1 MNDGSSN
8 DANTAGRKPLPAD
21 LYGVGDSRRYVDE
34 GARSEEWRDEF
45 RRDFG
50 RVIHCPAFRRLQ
62 GKTQIFP
69 GYESDFFRN
78 RLTHSLEVGQIAESI
93 AMRLNYTDEYFK
105 AHPINAR
112 ICLTASLLHDIGH
125 PPFGHNGE
133 EALDECM
140 RKFGGFEG
148 NAQTL
153 RIVTQL
159 EKKRRDPDELDLI
172 RCRAGL
178 NLTYRTLGALLKYD
192 KPIPTDRSADTEVRK
207 GYYEAD
213 AAIVAD
219 IKKHVCPQLTDSDGS
234 FKTIECQIMDIA
246 DDIAYS
252 TYDIEDTFKAGFL
265 SPSDVLTY
273 SSAVMEEVARKV
285 AKNPGCEGFTADD
298 VIDTFLDLFANLSGN
313 FRDLSPGEPDSPE
326 ETVLN
331 AVSVQQ
337 DLDNIASDGYLR
349 TAFTADL
356 VGQFVNG
363 VGVEPDR
370 EFPQLSKIVVDT
382 AVKRKIE
389 VLKHFTYAATIRS
402 SRVAVSEFRGKDI
415 IKDIFKALDQEKG
428 YLLLPADYRA
438 LYDAAKAD
446 ENKRKRVICDFIAG
460 MTDRYA
466 AEFWGRLYSDKGATF
481 FKPL

>member
-1 MNDGSSN
+1 MN
-8 DANTAGRKPLPAD
+8 TEGRTPRALVAD
-21 LYGVGDSRRYVDE
+21 LYGPGDSDRYVQE
-34 GARSEEWRDEF
+34 GSKAETWRDEF

-93 AMRLNYTDEYFK
+93 AIRLNNTDEYFK
-105 AHPINAR
+105 QHQINSR
-112 ICLTASLLHDIGH
+112 ICLTAALLHDIGH

-153 RIVTQL
+153 RIVTQI
-159 EKKRRDPDELDLI
+159 EKKRRNPEDSCPI
-172 RCRAGL
+172 NGRAGL
-178 NLTYRTLGALLKYD
+178 NLTYRTMAAVLKYD
-192 KPIPTDRSADTEVRK
+192 RPIKTDREADTEVRK

-213 AAIVAD
+213 APIVRD
-219 IKKHVCPQLTDSDGS
+219 IKRHVCPSMLESTDEL
-234 FKTIECQIMDIA
+234 KTIECQIMDIA

-265 SPSDVLTY
+265 TPSDILTY
-273 SSAVMEEVARKV
+273 PSSIMDEVAKKV
-285 AKNPGCEGFTADD
+285 AKNPGCEGFSASD
-298 VIDTFLDLFANLSGN
+298 VIETFLDLFSGIS
-313 FRDLSPGEPDSPE
+313 RLYMDLSPGEADSPE
-326 ETVLN
+326 ETLLN
-331 AVSVQQ
+331 AVSVRE

-356 VGQFVNG
+356 VGQFING
-363 VGVEPDR
+363 ISAQIDDAY
-370 EFPQLSKIVVDT
+370 PQKSKIRVDLPI
-382 AVKRKIE
+382 KKKIE
-389 VLKHFTYAATIRS
+389 VLKHFTYEATIRS
-402 SRVAVSEFRGKDI
+402 NRVAVSEFRGKDI
-415 IKDIFKALDQEKG
+415 IKQIFEALDQSKG
-428 YLLLPADYRA
+428 YLLLPADYRV
-438 LYDAAKAD
+438 LHDAAASD
-446 ENKRKRVICDFIAG
+446 EHKRKRVICDFIAG

-466 AEFWGRLYSDKGATF
+466 VEFWGRLYSDKGTTF

>member
-1 MNDGSSN
+1 MY
-8 DANTAGRKPLPAD
+8 R
-21 LYGVGDSRRYVDE
+21 DSDSDRYVPE
-34 GARSEEWRDEF
+34 SSKSETWRDEF

-93 AMRLNYTDEYFK
+93 AIRLNHTDEYFK
-105 AHPINAR
+105 AQHINPR
-112 ICLTASLLHDIGH
+112 ICLTAALLHDIGH

-159 EKKRRDPDELDLI
+159 EKKRRNPNEDDPID
-172 RCRAGL
+172 CRAGL

-192 KPIPTDRSADTEVRK
+192 KPITTDRASDTEVRK

-213 AAIVAD
+213 APIVVD
-219 IKKHVCPQLTDSDGS
+219 IKQHVCPDLADREGS

-265 SPSDVLTY
+265 SPSDILTY
-273 SSAVMEEVARKV
+273 PSAVMEEVARKV
-285 AKNPGCEGFTADD
+285 AKNPGCEGFSAND
-298 VIDTFLDLFANLSGN
+298 VIDTFLDLFANLSAS

-363 VGVEPDR
+363 VGVELDVDY
-370 EFPQLSKIVVDT
+370 PQLSKIVVDT
-382 AVKRKIE
+382 AVKKKIE

-402 SRVAVSEFRGKDI
+402 NRVAVSEFRGKDI
-415 IKDIFKALDQEKG
+415 IKDLFKALDQEKG
-428 YLLLPADYRA
+428 YLLLPADYRT

-446 ENKRKRVICDFIAG
+446 DNKRKRVICDFIAG

-466 AEFWGRLYSDKGATF
+466 VEFWGRLYSDKGTTF

>member
-1 MNDGSSN
+1 MTG
-8 DANTAGRKPLPAD
+8 TRTPLPPAELYTAAD
-21 LYGVGDSRRYVDE
+21 AKRYIK
-34 GARSEEWRDEF
+34 EESKAEPWRDEF
-45 RRDFG
+45 RRDFA
-50 RVIHCPAFRRLQ
+50 RVIHCPSFRRLQ

-93 AMRLNYTDEYFK
+93 AIRLNNTHVYFK
-105 AHPINAR
+105 SADRQINPR

-140 RKFGGFEG
+140 REFGGFEG

-153 RIVTQL
+153 RIVTQI
-159 EKKRRDPDELDLI
+159 EKKRRNNLERNPIEN
-172 RCRAGL
+172 RAGL
-178 NLTYRTLGALLKYD
+178 NLTYRTLGAILKYD
-192 KPIPTDRSADTEVRK
+192 KKIASNRAADDKVQK
-207 GYYEAD
+207 GYYECD
-213 AAIVAD
+213 EPIVMD
-219 IKKHVCPQLTDSDGS
+219 IKRHVCPDFEKLGSS

-265 SPSDVLTY
+265 SPSDILTY
-273 SSAVMEEVARKV
+273 SPAVMDEVARKV
-285 AKNPGCEGFTADD
+285 AKNPGCEGFSADD
-298 VIDTFLDLFANLSGN
+298 VIDTFLDLFSNLSPEYG
-313 FRDLSPGEPDSPE
+313 DLSPGETDTPE
-326 ETVLN
+326 ENILR

-363 VGVEPDR
+363 IEADVNPEY
-370 EFPQLSKIVVDT
+370 PQLSTIAVDNRIR
-382 AVKRKIE
+382 KKIE

-402 SRVAVSEFRGKDI
+402 NRVAVSEFRGMDI
-415 IKDIFKALDQEKG
+415 IKDVFKALNQPKG
-428 YLLLPADYRA
+428 FLLLPEDYQI
-438 LYDAAKAD
+438 LFDAAGGD
-446 ENKRKRVICDFIAG
+446 ETTRKRVLCDFIAG

-466 AEFWGRLYSDKGATF
+466 IEFWGRLYSDRGTTF

>member
-1 MNDGSSN
+1 MV
-8 DANTAGRKPLPAD
+8 AELYETA
-21 LYGVGDSRRYVDE
+21 DSERYVDE
-34 GARSEEWRDEF
+34 GSKAEPWRDEF
-45 RRDFG
+45 RRDFA

-78 RLTHSLEVGQIAESI
+78 RLTHSLEVAQIAESI
-93 AMRLNYTDEYFK
+93 AIRINHTDDYFK
-105 AHPINAR
+105 AHQINQR
-112 ICLTASLLHDIGH
+112 ICLTAGLLHDIGH

-140 RKFGGFEG
+140 REFGGFEG

-159 EKKRRDPDELDLI
+159 EKKRQNPNEPDPI
-172 RCRAGL
+172 ACRAGL
-178 NLTYRTLGALLKYD
+178 NLTYRTLGAVLKYD
-192 KPIPTDRSADTEVRK
+192 APIEINRKDEKEVQK

-213 AAIVAD
+213 APIVRD
-219 IKKHVCPQLTDSDGS
+219 IKQHVCPASLELGDK

-265 SPSDVLTY
+265 TPSDILTY
-273 SSAVMEEVARKV
+273 SPAVMEEVANKV
-285 AKNPGCEGFTADD
+285 AKNPGCEDFSAND
-298 VIDTFLDLFANLSGN
+298 VADTFLDLFSTLS
-313 FRDLSPGEPDSPE
+313 RKYMDLSPGEADSPE
-326 ETVLN
+326 EMVLN
-331 AVSVQQ
+331 AVSVRE
-337 DLDNIASDGYLR
+337 DLDNIACDGYLR

-356 VGQFVNG
+356 VGLFVNG
-363 VGVEPDR
+363 VGVELN
-370 EFPQLSKIVVDT
+370 EKHPQLSKIVAEPT
-382 AVKRKIE
+382 VKKKIE

-402 SRVAVSEFRGKDI
+402 NRVAVSEFRGKDI
-415 IKDIFKALDQEKG
+415 VKDIFKALDQPKG
-428 YLLLPADYRA
+428 YLLLPSDYRV
-438 LYDAAKAD
+438 LHDAAGKD
-446 ENKRKRVICDFIAG
+446 DCKRKRVICDFIAG

-466 AEFWGRLYSDKGATF
+466 AEFWGRLYSDKGTTF

>member
-1 MNDGSSN
+1 LSKGVSREIGVR
-8 DANTAGRKPLPAD
+8 TRLAD
-21 LYGVGDSRRYVDE
+21 ELYRPGDSARYVE
-34 GARSEEWRDEF
+34 EKSKSEPWRDEF
-45 RRDFG
+45 RRDFA
-50 RVIHCPAFRRLQ
+50 RVIHCPSFRRLQ

-93 AMRLNYTDEYFK
+93 AMRLNDKSEFGDEK
-105 AHPINAR
+105 AKINPR

-140 RKFGGFEG
+140 REFGGFEG

-153 RIVTQL
+153 RIVTQI
-159 EKKRRDPDELDLI
+159 EKKRKNPKEADPVN
-172 RCRAGL
+172 CRAGL
-178 NLTYRTLGALLKYD
+178 NLTYRTLGAILKYD
-192 KPIPTDRSADTEVRK
+192 QPIASDRKSDTEVRK

-213 AAIVAD
+213 APIVED
-219 IKKHVCPQLTDSDGS
+219 IKRNVCPEYEGAVGT

-265 SPSDVLTY
+265 SPSDILTY
-273 SSAVMEEVARKV
+273 PPSVMEEVARKV
-285 AKNPGCEGFTADD
+285 AKNPGCKNFSADD
-298 VIDTFLDLFANLSGN
+298 VVDTFLDLFVGLSTAP
-313 FRDLSPGEPDSPE
+313 RDLSPNEPDSSE
-326 ETVLN
+326 ETLLN

-363 VGVEPDR
+363 INVDPEATH
-370 EFPQLSKIVVDT
+370 PQLRKITVDLPIR
-382 AVKRKIE
+382 KKIE
-389 VLKHFTYAATIRS
+389 VLKHFTYVATIRS
-402 SRVAVSEFRGKDI
+402 NRVAVSEFRGKDI
-415 IKDIFKALDQEKG
+415 IKDIFKALDQKRG
-428 YLLLPADYRA
+428 YLLLPSDYRD
-438 LYDAAKAD
+438 LFDAAKAND
-446 ENKRKRVICDFIAG
+446 CKRKRVICDFIAG

-466 AEFWGRLYSDKGATF
+466 IEFWGRLYSDKGTTF